1 MKPRFRDA
9 MTWLHTWTGLLVG
22 WILFAIFL
30 TGTLSFFQDEISS
43 WMQPELK
50 NAATP
55 VQAIAQA
62 EQFLRQKA
70 PDSERWSITL
80 PNARTQ
86 TTDLIWR
93 TAGQNGRRFERQS
106 LDGTG
111 QAVALRDSRGGSFLY
126 RFHFD
131 LYYMPVIWARWL
143 VGICSMFMLLA
154 MLTGVVIHKKI
165 FKDFFSLQF
174 FKGHKS
180 WLDAHTITS
189 VLALPFHLMITYTGL
204 VTLMFLY
211 MFYAVSVNFG
221 DSGNLFDQISGQEN
235 KIVATGIKTP
245 QVPLDNILRQAQQ
258 QLNGAEISFVSIHYP
273 GDQAALVELREAA
286 TSALVSGFRV
296 LQYSG
301 TTGQLVQET
310 TTAFS
315 SEKVR
320 RTLINLHSGRF
331 ADPVLRWL
339 YFLSGVMGT
348 VMVATGLLLWS
359 ARRKA
364 RLPAGNAAGLN
375 LKLVDWLNAGA
386 VMGLMLAVT
395 FYFWANRLLPLQL
408 ADRAEWEIRCFFIS
422 WGLTFIYAA
431 VRGAHSA
438 WLDGF
443 KLTAALLLSL
453 PLLNYLTTD
462 RHLMNSVLQSDWVMA
477 GFDLTCF
484 AFGLLSLLAVKHLKK
499 RAHTKAQTAQN
510 KHRLQEHAG

>member
-9 MTWLHTWTGLLVG
+9 MTWLHTWAGLLVG

-62 EQFLRQKA
+62 EQFLQQKA

-111 QAVALRDSRGGSFLY
+111 QAVALRDTRGGSFLY

-221 DSGNLFDQISGQEN
+221 DSGKLFDQISGQEN
-235 KIVATGIKTP
+235 KIAATGIKAP
-245 QVPLDNILRQAQQ
+245 QVPLDSILLQAQQ
-258 QLNGAEISFVSIHYP
+258 QLNGAEISFVSVLYP
-273 GDQAALVELREAA
+273 GDQASVVELREAA
-286 TSALVSGFRV
+286 TSSLVSGFRV

-301 TTGQLVQET
+301 ATGQFMQES

-364 RLPAGNAAGLN
+364 RMPAGNTVGLN
-375 LKLVDWLNAGA
+375 LKLVDWLNVGA
-386 VMGLMLAVT
+386 VMGLTIAVAA
-395 FYFWANRLLPLQL
+395 YFWANRLLPLQL
-408 ADRAEWEIRCFFIS
+408 AERAEWEIRCFFIS

-431 VRGAHSA
+431 IRGARTS
-438 WLDGF
+438 WLHGF
-443 KLTAALLLSL
+443 QLTAALLLCL

-462 RHLMNSVLQSDWVMA
+462 RHLLNSVLQSDWVMA
-477 GFDLTCF
+477 GFDLTCV
-484 AFGLLSLLAVKHLKK
+484 AFGVMSLLAVKHLKN
-499 RAHTKAQTAQN
+499 RSQAHTAQHQH
-510 KHRLQEHAG
+510 KLQEHAG

>member
-9 MTWLHTWTGLLVG
+9 MTWLHTWAGLLVG

-55 VQAIAQA
+55 VHAIAQA
-62 EQFLRQKA
+62 EQFLQQKA

-111 QAVALRDSRGGSFLY
+111 QAVALRDTRGGSFLY

-131 LYYMPVIWARWL
+131 LYYIPVIWARWL

-211 MFYAVSVNFG
+211 MFYVVSVNFG
-221 DSGNLFDQISGQEN
+221 DSGKLFDQISGQEN
-235 KIVATGIKTP
+235 KIVATGIKAP
-245 QVPLDNILRQAQQ
+245 QVPLDNILLQAQQ
-258 QLNGAEISFVSIHYP
+258 QLNGAEISFVSVLYP
-273 GDQAALVELREAA
+273 GDQASVVELREAA
-286 TSALVSGFRV
+286 TSSLLSGFRV

-301 TTGQLVQET
+301 ATGQFMQES

-364 RLPAGNAAGLN
+364 RMPAGNTVGLN
-375 LKLVDWLNAGA
+375 LKLVDWLNVGA
-386 VMGLMLAVT
+386 VMGLTIAVAA
-395 FYFWANRLLPLQL
+395 YFWANRLLPLQL
-408 ADRAEWEIRCFFIS
+408 AERAEWEIRCFFIS

-462 RHLMNSVLQSDWVMA
+462 RHLLNSVLQSDWVMA

-484 AFGLLSLLAVKHLKK
+484 AFGLLSLLAVKHLKN
-499 RAHTKAQTAQN
+499 RYQAHTAQHQH
-510 KHRLQEHAG
+510 KLQEHAG